1 MLSFEDKQPFET
13 LQIMN
18 SILVLIDLTS
28 ISSISTDQ
36 AINLAK
42 YKGAALTLLYI
53 SPTSDEANSTELK
66 NKLNAYTSKLEE
78 SGVQFNVHIGTGD
91 YKKEV
96 SAYVISNK
104 PDFVIVATHGKKGL
118 KQNLFGSNIYGL
130 IKSLASTTIVV
141 NESTS
146 TSIAGFTRILLPVA
160 AHEDYLLKVERS
172 CDVLASNGTIIILN
186 INKPG
191 APVNNK
197 ISKNIL
203 ATQDLL
209 TKKDVKFEVETIE
222 SVKFSVGYSKE
233 TLEYVNQNN
242 IDLISIMTKSSG
254 DPGVVSADMDKE
266 NIILNEAG
274 VSVLC
279 AHS

>member
-53 SPTSDEANSTELK
+53 APTSDEANSTELK

-191 APVNNK
+191 APVNDK